1 MNTLAIIL
9 GAIIVILVF
18 GYYIYQYVKS
28 KDGNIAKSVKLS
40 AGTPAMTVSSSKLTK
55 PSSSN
60 YTFATWV
67 YVNSWNV
74 DAYKELLTHSSTGNI
89 GDAPYFSLIMDVST
103 PVLWVYV
110 RNIGGSG
117 ESGIPGTVVQVTP
130 NFPIQKWTYVTISVD
145 GNYVDCYLDGKLVT
159 SHMMATAA
167 KSPDDDK
174 SSSVY
179 LGGTGSTSA
188 VTQLKALTQ
197 QNVGTTY
204 GPAKSDT
211 YLSVVTYLPNPTNP
225 QDVWQKYM
233 STMSAAAASL
243 SSTYNLK
250 MSLLTNGQIASE
262 FNFF

>member
-1 MNTLAIIL
+1 MNTLAVIL
-9 GAIIVILVF
+9 GVVIVILVL
-18 GYYIYQYVKS
+18 GYYIYAYTKGI
-28 KDGNIAKSVKLS
+28 DGNITKSVNLNT
-40 AGTPAMTVSSSKLTK
+40 GMPAMTINSTKLTK

-74 DAYKELLTHSSTGNI
+74 DAYKELLTHALTS
-89 GDAPYFSLIMDVST
+89 DASAGPYFSLIMDVSS

-110 RNIGGSG
+110 RNIGGAGGSG
-117 ESGIPGTVVQVTP
+117 TPGTVVQVTP

-159 SHMMATAA
+159 SHMMASSA
-167 KSPDDDK
+167 KTPDDDK
-174 SSSVY
+174 SSSIY
-179 LGGTGSTSA
+179 LGGLGNSTTI
-188 VTQLKALTQ
+188 TQLNAITQ
-197 QNVGTTY
+197 QNTSNY
-204 GPAKSDT
+204 GPGKSDI

-225 QDVWQKYM
+225 QEVWQKYM
-233 STMSAAAASL
+233 STMSAAASSL

-250 MSLLTNGQIASE
+250 MSLLTNGQLASE